1 MMAYLQQQ
9 SDRDQEALNKLIRST
24 LPFDEMSKTVAGCG
38 LSSSESDAATCASSS
53 SGAEL
58 PATTGLPRPTSLSGQ
73 FWEKMWGEAYGPDS
87 ASVRHVSYPEVHQ
100 SGRTIW
106 PAEQGIDNVM
116 RSDIN
121 RDSVALER
129 EAVKAETKCEVV
141 KETTAEL
148 GGLETYL
155 AQQRE
160 HLATAIFKDWV
171 TPNASHERQTRLK
184 SACQELVRRSFREV
198 VCARATEPSKYTTRR
213 MQRSADGPVE

>member
-1 MMAYLQQQ
+1 MAYLQQQ

-24 LPFDEMSKTVAGCG
+24 LAFDEMPKTVAGCG

-58 PATTGLPRPTSLSGQ
+58 PAQQPAYRDLRSFLASFGRRCGAKRTALTAPRSG
-73 FWEKMWGEAYGPDS
+73 MALTP
-87 ASVRHVSYPEVHQ
+87 
-100 SGRTIW
+100 
-106 PAEQGIDNVM
+106 
-116 RSDIN
+116 

-171 TPNASHERQTRLK
+171 TPNASHERQARLK
-184 SACQELVRRSFREV
+184 SACQELVRRSFQEV

-213 MQRSADGPVE
+213 MRRSADGPVE